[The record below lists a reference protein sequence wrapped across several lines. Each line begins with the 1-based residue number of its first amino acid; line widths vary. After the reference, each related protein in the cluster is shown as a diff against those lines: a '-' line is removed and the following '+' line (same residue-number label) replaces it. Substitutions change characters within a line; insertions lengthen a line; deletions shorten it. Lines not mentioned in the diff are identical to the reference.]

1 MQAGAERALNRLMT
15 ALAGASVLFGQGM
28 LETGL
33 TFDIP
38 TLLVDDEII
47 DYVLRMLAGFKVDA
61 TTLSTDLIKEVGPF
75 GTYLAEMNTF
85 EHLGDLSTYNLMNR
99 RNYDMWA
106 ASGKP
111 DLYGQARERAKEIL
125 ATHKQKN
132 PLSPEQVKAIR
143 DVLVDAEA
151 TPSPFLGAMAE
162 KYDLPYYIRE
172 GKSNIRDDWNYAYS
186 MADAEFVT
194 IAHQDDMYCKNY
206 GEELLKAAE
215 KYPDMTVFTSD
226 YAIVKNKKVITGDKM
241 LWVKRLLRLPLR
253 FHILCGLKWI
263 KIMPLVLGNP
273 ICCPATTYSKK
284 RLGEPFVQSEYQFA
298 LDWDHMVQ
306 LAGEKGRFICV
317 EKPLIYYRV
326 HEGATTNAC
335 IKDNRRARE
344 EAEMFARFWPKAV
357 VKLIMKGYSS
367 AYKEYE

>member
-1 MQAGAERALNRLMT
+1 
-15 ALAGASVLFGQGM
+15 
-28 LETGL
+28 
-33 TFDIP
+33 
-38 TLLVDDEII
+38 
-47 DYVLRMLAGFKVDA
+47 
-61 TTLSTDLIKEVGPF
+61 
-75 GTYLAEMNTF
+75 
-85 EHLGDLSTYNLMNR
+85 
-99 RNYDMWA
+99 
-106 ASGKP
+106 
-111 DLYGQARERAKEIL
+111 
-125 ATHKQKN
+125 
-132 PLSPEQVKAIR
+132 
-143 DVLVDAEA
+143 
-151 TPSPFLGAMAE
+151 
-162 KYDLPYYIRE
+162 
-172 GKSNIRDDWNYAYS
+172 
-186 MADAEFVT
+186 
-194 IAHQDDMYCKNY
+194 
-206 GEELLKAAE
+206 
-215 KYPDMTVFTSD
+215 MTVFTSD

-344 EAEMFARFWPKAV
+344 EAEMFARFGLKR
-357 VKLIMKGYSS
+357 
-367 AYKEYE
+367 